1 MTVAVNTAAKFYPQ
15 HTSPA
20 LAVDGTGATVT
31 NVQPL
36 NCTVVKVLTGGSR
49 VNVAIV
55 NPAQAA
61 QTPSNAWAENNVPFV
76 AAGEAPPATGPF
88 VTAAGYTVPVD
99 GTTHLPNGTASSGP
113 TGSGAGGDSGTEPA
127 GE

>member
-1 MTVAVNTAAKFYPQ
+1 MTVAVNSAAKFYPQ

-20 LAVDGTGATVT
+20 LALDGTGATVT
-31 NVQPL
+31 KVQPL
-36 NCTVVKVLTGGSR
+36 NCTVIKVLTGGSR

-61 QTPSNAWAENNVPFV
+61 QTPSNAWGENNVPFV
-76 AAGEAPPATGPF
+76 ATGEAPPVSGPF
-88 VTAAGYTVPVD
+88 VTAAGYVVPAD
-99 GTTHLPNGTASSGP
+99 GTTHLADGTPSSGP